1 MITLRTD
8 AEQHSPTR
16 ILIVDDEFGVRDIL
30 ARFFEERGYSCL
42 AVASAEQALEALD
55 KESFALCLS
64 DIKMPGMSGL
74 DLLRISREKYPRVVV
89 IMMTALNDTD
99 IAISALKSGAA
110 DYVLKPFRLG
120 EVLHSIGSAL
130 EKRQLLLENEEYQRY
145 LEEKVEERTSE
156 LRRAIVEIGATYA
169 TTLESLCSALD
180 LRDNET
186 EGHSQRVSAYAV
198 TVARQMDLRDD
209 QIIDIE
215 RGSLLHDVGKI
226 GISDAILRK
235 PGLLTPDEWLEMKK
249 HPILGFNMLRHIK
262 FLEGARQI
270 VLHHHER
277 WDGDGYS
284 NGLNRVNI
292 CIGARIFSLV
302 DTLDAINSDRPY
314 RKAASFDVAS
324 EEIILN
330 REKQFDPD
338 VVDAFES
345 IPREKWVLIKKM
357 VEATCLHIRVSA
369 SPDVSVRIDE
379 AVGAVS
385 GD

>member
-1 MITLRTD
+1 LRTNP
-8 AEQHSPTR
+8 EQNVPTR
-16 ILIVDDEFGVRDIL
+16 ILIIDDEFGVRDIL
-30 ARFFEERGYSCL
+30 ARFFGERGYSCL
-42 AVASAEQALEALD
+42 PVASAEQALEAMD
-55 KESFALCLS
+55 KESFDLALS

-74 DLLRISREKYPRVVV
+74 DFLRISRERYPRVVV

-99 IAISALKSGAA
+99 IAISALKTGAA

-120 EVLHSIGSAL
+120 EVLHSIESAL

-198 TVARQMDLRDD
+198 TVARQIDLPDD

-235 PGLLTPDEWLEMKK
+235 PGLLTPEEWTEMKK
-249 HPILGFNMLRHIK
+249 HPALGFNMLRHIK

-270 VLHHHER
+270 VLEHHER
-277 WDGDGYS
+277 WDGDGYP
-284 NGLNRVNI
+284 NGLNDEGI
-292 CIGARIFSLV
+292 CIGARIFALV

-324 EEIILN
+324 EEILQN
-330 REKQFDPD
+330 RGKQFDPT
-338 VVDAFES
+338 VVDAFHS
-345 IPREKWVLIKKM
+345 ISREKWNLIKKM
-357 VEATCLHIRVSA
+357 VEATCLHIRVST
-369 SPDVSVRIDE
+369 SPDIHVRNDDVVE
-379 AVGAVS
+379 VGLR
-385 GD
+385 D